1 MKTCKIFFV
10 VGVLILLYIMYM
22 STNSMYTNPVCAD
35 ANKYEAGYR
44 CYSDDKKKTFLK
56 NIKDC
61 ETCIKTNYW
70 TTIA

>member
-1 MKTCKIFFV
+1 
-10 VGVLILLYIMYM
+10 
-22 STNSMYTNPVCAD
+22 MYTNPVCAD